1 MAVLKPCFLILLL
14 CGSHAADAGLILQ
27 DQADAFGIV
36 ASPNAKGQSFTAE
49 DARIVSI
56 GVGLMVLNPSSAY
69 DTSLT
74 MSLYSGTGMTG
85 PLLGSQTITPSAA
98 GPFSTRVWVDFN
110 FSGYTFQPGNVYS
123 VAYTGPTDYWGG
135 GYYAWSAE
143 NGQDYAGGMFF
154 TDRNFEPF

>member
-74 MSLYSGTGMTG
+74 MSLYSGTGMNG
-85 PLLGSQTITPSAA
+85 PLLGSQTIRPSAA
-98 GPFSTRVWVDFN
+98 GPFFTPGLVDFYFFCFN
-110 FSGYTFQPGNVYS
+110 FL
-123 VAYTGPTDYWGG
+123 TGK
-135 GYYAWSAE
+135 
-143 NGQDYAGGMFF
+143 F
-154 TDRNFEPF
+154 